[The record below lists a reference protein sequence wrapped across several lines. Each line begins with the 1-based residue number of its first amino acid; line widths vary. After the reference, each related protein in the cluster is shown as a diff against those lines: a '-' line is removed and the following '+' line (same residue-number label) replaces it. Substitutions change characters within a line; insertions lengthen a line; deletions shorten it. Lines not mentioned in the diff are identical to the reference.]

1 MKTSELRKLIEESV
15 RKVIQEELKE
25 ILIEAVKSPKQVIR
39 ESYSPSQNPFPT
51 TTPPPTFTQPT
62 MDVRQKY
69 RDILGETAMSF
80 TSNDASIPF
89 TPSSVDPV
97 NGSLGHGELGLDQIM
112 GLINNR

>member
-1 MKTSELRKLIEESV
+1 MKASELKKLIEESV

-39 ESYSPSQNPFPT
+39 ESYSPPQNPFPT
-51 TTPPPTFTQPT
+51 TPPPSTFTQPT

-80 TSNDASIPF
+80 TSNDVSMPF

-112 GLINNR
+112 GLINNK

>member
-1 MKTSELRKLIEESV
+1 MKASELKKLIEESV

-39 ESYSPSQNPFPT
+39 ESYSPQPNPLPPS
-51 TTPPPTFTQPT
+51 TPSPTFTQPT

-80 TSNDASIPF
+80 TSNDVSMPF
-89 TPSSVDPV
+89 TPSSADPV

-112 GLINNR
+112 GLINNK